1 MQKTLFFCQGVGVQ
15 EALSIE
21 VAGCKKH
28 FFCQGVGVQE
38 SFSAEVAGCKTIFQ
52 I

>member
-1 MQKTLFFCQGVGVQ
+1 MQEALSFEVAGCKKHFFCQGVGVQ

-28 FFCQGVGVQE
+28 FFLPGGRG
-38 SFSAEVAGCKTIFQ
+38 AGGI
-52 I
+52 IN